1 MKIIAFGAHPDDIEP
16 QIGGTLAKF
25 SKQNASV
32 LNVIVSNTSTGS
44 TSISR
49 EQEGKVA
56 AKIIGAEYLSLGLDL
71 NTINFRDLVN
81 EIDVIIKNENPKI
94 IFSVPVEDTHQD
106 HKLVARAVE
115 VGCRKNKISLIF
127 NNQTLPGGIHSPVLN
142 YFVDISEFQ
151 KLKIE
156 SCMAYESQIKRYGQQ
171 WLEAIEGRD
180 KLWGFNI
187 GTKFAEAASASK
199 IINSFE

>member
-25 SKQNASV
+25 SRENAIV
-32 LNVIVSNTSTGS
+32 TNIIVSNTSTGS
-44 TSISR
+44 TSTSR
-49 EQEGKVA
+49 QQEGKEA
-56 AKIIGAEYLSLGLDL
+56 AKIIGAGYLSLGIDM

-81 EIDVIIKNENPKI
+81 EIDVIIKKEEPKI
-94 IFSVPVEDTHQD
+94 IFSVPIEDTHQD
-106 HKLVARAVE
+106 HKLVAKAVE
-115 VGCRKNKISLIF
+115 VGCRKNKTSLIF
-127 NNQTLPGGIHSPVLN
+127 NNQTLPGGIHSSNLN

-151 KLKIE
+151 ELKIK

-171 WLEAIEGRD
+171 WLEAITGRD
-180 KLWGFNI
+180 QLWGFNI

-199 IINSFE
+199 IINSFR